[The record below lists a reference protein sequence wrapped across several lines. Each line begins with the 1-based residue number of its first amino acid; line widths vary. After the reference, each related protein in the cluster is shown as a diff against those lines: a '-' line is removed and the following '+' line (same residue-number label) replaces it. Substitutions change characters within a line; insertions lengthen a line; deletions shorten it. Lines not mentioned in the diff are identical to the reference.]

1 MYKRE
6 IKVTDLDGVER
17 VEICYF
23 NLTKAEI
30 MEMEL
35 SYPGGLSGAIRDIV
49 ATQKETELIK
59 IFKDLILRAYGVKSA
74 DGRYIEKSEALSE
87 RFSHTEAYSILFM
100 ELATNA
106 DKAAEFINGITPS
119 DIDTSKIELDDSLLP
134 KTDN

>member
-1 MYKRE
+1 
-6 IKVTDLDGVER
+6 
-17 VEICYF
+17 
-23 NLTKAEI
+23 
-30 MEMEL
+30 MEL
-35 SYPGGLSGAIRDIV
+35 SYPGGLSGATRDIV
-49 ATQKETELIK
+49 ATQKETELVK

>member
-1 MYKRE
+1 MLKRE
-6 IKVTDLDGVER
+6 IKVTDLEGVER

-30 MEMEL
+30 MEMEM

-49 ATQKETELIK
+49 AAQKETELVK
-59 IFKDLILRAYGVKSA
+59 IFKNLILKAYGVKSTA
-74 DGRYIEKSEALSE
+74 GRYIEKSKALSE

-100 ELATNA
+100 ELATDA
-106 DKAAEFINGITPS
+106 EKAAEFINGITPS

>member
-1 MYKRE
+1 MLKRE
-6 IKVTDLDGVER
+6 IKVTDLEGVER

-30 MEMEL
+30 MEMEM

-49 ATQKETELIK
+49 AAQKETELVK
-59 IFKDLILRAYGVKSA
+59 IFKNLILKAYGVKSA

-100 ELATNA
+100 ELATDA
-106 DKAAEFINGITPS
+106 EKAAEFINGITPS